1 MSEVTQHMANRFSDI
16 AKQMGAKVNEDDR
29 GETEQ
34 EIVQNDVPSRE
45 TEVEIKPSSKP
56 LEKALG
62 KTQGQANEIPITRKT
77 TALPLVLDI
86 AIKEVKE
93 RRNIA
98 SKIKRSKKITE
109 DDVVIEALELYFK
122 KAENKSYLEAAYEK
136 LNYLK

>member
-1 MSEVTQHMANRFSDI
+1 MANRFSDI
-16 AKQMGAKVNEDDR
+16 AKQMGAKIEEEAEK
-29 GETEQ
+29 GTEV
-34 EIVQNDVPSRE
+34 EIVQNDVTSRE
-45 TEVEIKPSSKP
+45 IQVEPGLASETLKKTPEKKP
-56 LEKALG
+56 E
-62 KTQGQANEIPITRKT
+62 QVNEIPTTRKT

-98 SKIKRSKKITE
+98 SKINRSKKITE

>member
-1 MSEVTQHMANRFSDI
+1 MANRFSDI
-16 AKQMGAKVNEDDR
+16 AKQMGAKVNEDATS
-29 GETEQ
+29 ETEQ
-34 EIVQNDVPSRE
+34 EIAQANLPSRE

-62 KTQGQANEIPITRKT
+62 KTQAQANEIPITRKT

-98 SKIKRSKKITE
+98 SKINRSKKITE

-122 KAENKSYLEAAYEK
+122 NAENKSYLEAAYEK

>member
-1 MSEVTQHMANRFSDI
+1 MANRFSDI
-16 AKQMGAKVNEDDR
+16 AKQMGAKVDEADKR
-29 GETEQ
+29 ETEQ
-34 EIVQNDVPSRE
+34 ETAQANLPSRE
-45 TEVEIKPSSKP
+45 TKVEIKQSSKP
-56 LEKALG
+56 LKKALE
-62 KTQGQANEIPITRKT
+62 KTSEQVNEIPITRKT

-93 RRNIA
+93 RRNIV
-98 SKIKRSKKITE
+98 SKINRSKKITE

>member
-1 MSEVTQHMANRFSDI
+1 MANRFSDI
-16 AKQMGAKVNEDDR
+16 AKQMGAKVDEEAER
-29 GETEQ
+29 EAEQ
-34 EIVQNDVPSRE
+34 EIVQNEVNSRK
-45 TEVEIKPSSKP
+45 TQVEVKESSKP
-56 LEKALG
+56 LKKALE
-62 KTQGQANEIPITRKT
+62 KTSEQVNEIPITRKT

-136 LNYLK
+136 LKYLV

>member
-1 MSEVTQHMANRFSDI
+1 MANRFSDI
-16 AKQMGAKVNEDDR
+16 AKQMGAKVDEDVQSV
-29 GETEQ
+29 TEQ
-34 EIVQNDVPSRE
+34 EIAQADLPARE
-45 TEVEIKPSSKP
+45 TKVEIKQLSKASKKA
-56 LEKALG
+56 LEKT
-62 KTQGQANEIPITRKT
+62 KGQVNEIPITRKT

-122 KAENKSYLEAAYEK
+122 KAENKLYLEAAYEK

>member
-1 MSEVTQHMANRFSDI
+1 MANRFSDI
-16 AKQMGAKVNEDDR
+16 AKQMGAKVDEEAQR
-29 GETEQ
+29 EAEQ

-45 TEVEIKPSSKP
+45 TEVEIKPPSKP
-56 LEKALG
+56 LKKAPG
-62 KTQGQANEIPITRKT
+62 KTQAQANEIPITRKT

-98 SKIKRSKKITE
+98 SKINRSKKITE